1 MAEQMNQRSGRI
13 TRVDPNKPMEP
24 IIRSGDHLS
33 AEQVELVKRKGKAI
47 DALMKKQKR
56 RNRDVER

>member
-1 MAEQMNQRSGRI
+1 
-13 TRVDPNKPMEP
+13 
-24 IIRSGDHLS
+24 
-33 AEQVELVKRKGKAI
+33 VKRKGKAI